1 MSAIEIILLLAGAL
15 VLAAGYLIPSKEKES
30 DSRITVGQEKKIEEL
45 VKKAVDDAK
54 GKIEDIVDETVSYSV
69 EKTERTM
76 ERISNEKIMAIQEYS
91 DTVLEEINKN
101 HEEEVFL
108 YDMLNSKHDSLV
120 ETVSEAGKTV
130 AEVKQTL
137 QDAQLTAA
145 EAKETVQTAKVTAET
160 VKETAQTAKETVQ
173 TAKETAQAVDKP
185 SNTGFAPMKPDS
197 QIEVERVIPTFAET
211 MADDPNVQLEEIIK
225 KSIKAGKKKKAAAG
239 TKKTQATAE
248 ELPTKDEETAKNMN
262 FPGESVDDEEF
273 DSSDYTPEEEAEFIQ
288 YGANRMSPD
297 IQLNKGPALGG
308 NNNEHILEMH
318 RMGKSN
324 MAIAKELGLGLGE
337 VKLVIDL
344 YKGMGK

>member
-1 MSAIEIILLLAGAL
+1 MSAIEIILLIAGAL
-15 VLAAGYLIPSKEKES
+15 VLTAGYLVPFKGKES
-30 DSRITVGQEKKIEEL
+30 GSHITEGQEKKIEEL
-45 VKKAVDDAK
+45 VGKAVEDAR

-69 EKTERTM
+69 EKTERSM
-76 ERISNEKIMAIQEYS
+76 ERLSNEKIMAIQEYS

-108 YDMLNSKHDSLV
+108 YDMLNSKHESLV

-137 QDAQLTAA
+137 QDAQITAA
-145 EAKETVQTAKVTAET
+145 E
-160 VKETAQTAKETVQ
+160 VKENALAEKDQAARVAAAKAEM
-173 TAKETAQAVDKP
+173 AKMESEAEK
-185 SNTGFAPMKPDS
+185 SSGFAPMKVDT
-197 QIEVERVIPTFAET
+197 QIETERVLPTFTGNTE
-211 MADDPNVQLEEIIK
+211 DDPNAQLEEIIK
-225 KSIKAGKKKKAAAG
+225 KSIKTGKKKKAASAA
-239 TKKTQATAE
+239 KKAE
-248 ELPTKDEETAKNMN
+248 VEPEENLQ
-262 FPGESVDDEEF
+262 EEEF
-273 DSSDYTPEEEAEFIQ
+273 ANVAVEENDTESSDYTPEEEAELIQ

>member
-1 MSAIEIILLLAGAL
+1 MSAIEILLLVVGAIIL
-15 VLAAGYLIPSKEKES
+15 TAGYLLPTKNKETDRS
-30 DSRITVGQEKKIEEL
+30 VSAGQEKKITEL
-45 VKKAVDDAK
+45 VGQAIEDAK
-54 GKIEDIVDETVSYSV
+54 GRIEDIVDETVSYSM

-76 ERISNEKIMAIQEYS
+76 ERISNEKIMAIHEYS
-91 DTVLEEINKN
+91 DTVLAEINKN

-137 QDAQLTAA
+137 QDAQITASEVREKA
-145 EAKETVQTAKVTAET
+145 QSRDFVPIKPEVSKE
-160 VKETAQTAKETVQ
+160 
-173 TAKETAQAVDKP
+173 P
-185 SNTGFAPMKPDS
+185 
-197 QIEVERVIPTFAET
+197 ERVIPTFGGKINQ
-211 MADDPNVQLEEIIK
+211 DDPNVQLEEIIR
-225 KSIKAGKKKKAAAG
+225 KSVKTAKKKKTTPSERIHG
-239 TKKTQATAE
+239 KEEAE
-248 ELPTKDEETAKNMN
+248 VHVEVRDENIDTEEAVLIET
-262 FPGESVDDEEF
+262 EE
-273 DSSDYTPEEEAEFIQ
+273 DYGYSPEEEAEFLE

-318 RMGKSN
+318 RAGKSN

-344 YKGMGK
+344 NKGMGK

>member
-1 MSAIEIILLLAGAL
+1 MSGIEILLLIVGAI
-15 VLAAGYLIPSKEKES
+15 VLTAGYLLPMKNRES
-30 DSRITVGQEKKIEEL
+30 DNHVTAGQEKKITEL
-45 VKKAVDDAK
+45 VGKAVEDAK
-54 GKIEDIVDETVSYSV
+54 GRIEDIVDETVSYSM

-91 DTVLEEINKN
+91 DTVLAEINKN

-137 QDAQLTAA
+137 QDAQITAN
-145 EAKETVQTAKVTAET
+145 E
-160 VKETAQTAKETVQ
+160 VKEAAKSREFV
-173 TAKETAQAVDKP
+173 
-185 SNTGFAPMKPDS
+185 PMKPDVS
-197 QIEVERVIPTFAET
+197 VEPERVLPSFGNKGTS
-211 MADDPNVQLEEIIK
+211 DDPNVQLEAIIK
-225 KSIKAGKKKKAAAG
+225 KSIKTVKKKKADVPE
-239 TKKTQATAE
+239 KVVQK
-248 ELPTKDEETAKNMN
+248 EETDAYGEFETEDADSDDMMN
-262 FPGESVDDEEF
+262 EAADDF
-273 DSSDYTPEEEAEFIQ
+273 GYSPEEEAELLE

-318 RMGKSN
+318 RAGKSN
-324 MAIAKELGLGLGE
+324 MAIAKELGLGIGE

-344 YKGMGK
+344 NKGMGK

>member
-1 MSAIEIILLLAGAL
+1 MSAIEIILLIAGAL
-15 VLAAGYLIPSKEKES
+15 VLTAGYLVPSKGKES
-30 DSRITVGQEKKIEEL
+30 GSHITEGQEKKIEEL
-45 VKKAVDDAK
+45 VGKAVEDAR

-69 EKTERTM
+69 EKTERSM

-108 YDMLNSKHDSLV
+108 YDMLNSKHESLV

-137 QDAQLTAA
+137 QDAQITAA
-145 EAKETVQTAKVTAET
+145 E
-160 VKETAQTAKETVQ
+160 VKEAAQTEKEQKDQAARVEAVKAEMAKMEAAAESTV
-173 TAKETAQAVDKP
+173 
-185 SNTGFAPMKPDS
+185 SFSPMKADT
-197 QIEVERVIPTFAET
+197 QIETDRVLPTFAGSA
-211 MADDPNVQLEEIIK
+211 ADDPNAQLEEIIK
-225 KSIKAGKKKKAAAG
+225 KSIKTGKKKKASSA
-239 TKKTQATAE
+239 KKTEAE
-248 ELPTKDEETAKNMN
+248 MKENAVEDELPNSEI
-262 FPGESVDDEEF
+262 DDEGLG
-273 DSSDYTPEEEAEFIQ
+273 SSEYTPEEEAEFIQ